1 LWPEFEP
8 ASNKHSVKN
17 PRPAT
22 DNLFHV
28 AGFALTPKERK
39 EILCKPK
46 VLNYLGSSKSTLAG
60 KTHKQTKEF
69 IQIQKYCAFPNGTL

>member
-1 LWPEFEP
+1 
-8 ASNKHSVKN
+8 
-17 PRPAT
+17 
-22 DNLFHV
+22 V
-28 AGFALTPKERK
+28 AGIRTGQQQALSKKPKTSHGQSVPRGWFCFNPIERK